1 MFIVEWW
8 RELEN
13 SQKVIAFIITILFI
27 CLCMAA
33 ILYGAA
39 GIGIFLLL
47 VLCLMV
53 CALFLGMLAMFFS
66 PAEF

>member
-8 RELEN
+8 REELEN
-13 SQKVIAFIITILFI
+13 SQKVITLILTILFI

-33 ILYGAA
+33 IMYGLA
-39 GIGIFLLL
+39 GIGVFLLI

-53 CALFLGMLAMFFS
+53 CALFLGMLAMFFYDIL
-66 PAEF
+66 

>member
-1 MFIVEWW
+1 MFIIEWW

-13 SQKVIAFIITILFI
+13 SQKVITFIITILFI

-33 ILYGAA
+33 ILYGPA
-39 GIGIFLLL
+39 GIGVFLLL